1 MNEPED
7 DSVADIRSILAI
19 SKQKKVRI
27 ESIPIRLETK

>member
-19 SKQKKVRI
+19 SKQKKCHT
-27 ESIPIRLETK
+27 ESMPIRLETK